1 MNTNQK
7 KFDLII
13 TDFIRKNLLL
23 FFIVGISILAL
34 VIRNE
39 FRGWLS
45 GDMIQHL
52 VPWAE
57 YLEAHGG
64 FAGIASGPPYCDY
77 PVTYQYMLAFLTY
90 LPGSYLA
97 KLKVVSVFFDF
108 VNAGLAML
116 IVRQAG
122 AYSKKSFIP
131 WLAYALA
138 LLIPTPI
145 LNSAAWGQSDAIYTA
160 FLLASLYLLMRE
172 KFPWAFIAFGFAI
185 SIKLQAVFFFPV
197 LLLLYLK
204 NRNFSLL
211 NFLIIPAVIA
221 ALSLP
226 ALIIGKPPVEVFS
239 VYLGQMEMYS
249 ETTMNFPNLYSLLPN
264 IYWQFAVPGVLLTLA
279 LLLTFYFVVL
289 KTDRAELSGWTLVEV
304 SLLTIL
310 ICAYTLPAM
319 HQRYLFTGD
328 LLAVIYLFAR
338 KERAYIPLVIWL
350 VSVSGYLIY
359 LYGFE
364 PVVEQPILALAYL
377 WVMVLIARDIVSR
390 PLNSP
395 PSPKEG
401 GAG

>member
-39 FRGWLS
+39 FRGWQS

-122 AYSKKSFIP
+122 AYPKKSLIP

-160 FLLASLYLLMRE
+160 FLLASLYFLMRE

-185 SIKLQAVFFFPV
+185 SVKLQAVFFFPV

-239 VYLGQMEMYS
+239 VYLGQMEMY
-249 ETTMNFPNLYSLLPN
+249 
-264 IYWQFAVPGVLLTLA
+264 
-279 LLLTFYFVVL
+279 
-289 KTDRAELSGWTLVEV
+289 
-304 SLLTIL
+304 
-310 ICAYTLPAM
+310 
-319 HQRYLFTGD
+319 
-328 LLAVIYLFAR
+328 
-338 KERAYIPLVIWL
+338 
-350 VSVSGYLIY
+350 
-359 LYGFE
+359 
-364 PVVEQPILALAYL
+364 
-377 WVMVLIARDIVSR
+377 
-390 PLNSP
+390 
-395 PSPKEG
+395 
-401 GAG
+401 

>member
-23 FFIVGISILAL
+23 FFIVGISILTL

-131 WLAYALA
+131 WLAYAAYAPLH
-138 LLIPTPI
+138 
-145 LNSAAWGQSDAIYTA
+145 SVSVWSQSLCT
-160 FLLASLYLLMRE
+160 ASLD
-172 KFPWAFIAFGFAI
+172 
-185 SIKLQAVFFFPV
+185 
-197 LLLLYLK
+197 
-204 NRNFSLL
+204 RNLADYGPRPFHIES
-211 NFLIIPAVIA
+211 ASMC
-221 ALSLP
+221 AL
-226 ALIIGKPPVEVFS
+226 V
-239 VYLGQMEMYS
+239 QM
-249 ETTMNFPNLYSLLPN
+249 
-264 IYWQFAVPGVLLTLA
+264 
-279 LLLTFYFVVL
+279 
-289 KTDRAELSGWTLVEV
+289 
-304 SLLTIL
+304 
-310 ICAYTLPAM
+310 
-319 HQRYLFTGD
+319 D
-328 LLAVIYLFAR
+328 LLGFGP
-338 KERAYIPLVIWL
+338 RA
-350 VSVSGYLIY
+350 S
-359 LYGFE
+359 
-364 PVVEQPILALAYL
+364 ALQ
-377 WVMVLIARDIVSR
+377 RRRST
-390 PLNSP
+390 S
-395 PSPKEG
+395 
-401 GAG
+401 